1 MDGQIKKTM
10 SDRLRDARE
19 AAGFRS
25 MAKAAER
32 VGKTASTYRA
42 HENGQNDFD
51 TSDAEI
57 YAAAFAVSAE
67 WLLFGGNAA
76 FSDWSKAPGPIASDP
91 VALQIAGEVAA
102 GLWLEADL
110 AAEESGKPSS
120 FRACADYPTKAQY
133 LLRVRGESLN
143 KVAQDGDLLLCVNY
157 FAAAIEPSVGD
168 LAIIERSYDGGGPI
182 ERTAKRIVKMNGKIE
197 LMPESND
204 PKFQT
209 PVVYDD
215 DDGEFSRVQAKAKV
229 LYAIKAF

>member
-19 AAGFRS
+19 AAGFKS
-25 MAKAAER
+25 MAKAAAR

-57 YAAAFAVSAE
+57 YASAFAVSAE
-67 WLLFGGNAA
+67 WLLFGGNATFA
-76 FSDWSKAPGPIASDP
+76 DWSKAPGIVTSDP
-91 VALQIAGEVAA
+91 VSLQIAGEVAA

-110 AAEESGKPSS
+110 AAEESGKPSA
-120 FRACADYPTKAQY
+120 FRACSDYPANAQY

-168 LAIIERSYDGGGPI
+168 LAVIERSYDGGGPI

-215 DDGEFSRVQAKAKV
+215 DDGEFARVQAKAKV